1 MRVIE
6 FVSMTSELKKI
17 LAEKNRAAFLQIFL
31 SILLLHDLTFMTTF
45 FSMVQHIIW
54 LCLCMALYGSVWLC
68 IAMYGYV
75 WLCMAMYGYVW
86 LYGFMDLHCGNIR
99 GRV

>member
-1 MRVIE
+1 MLQTYHGWE
-6 FVSMTSELKKI
+6 WLKDVYSTQ
-17 LAEKNRAAFLQIFL
+17 KNRDFG
-31 SILLLHDLTFMTTF
+31 HDLWHW
-45 FSMVQHIIW
+45 VQHGSAHYMAMSMYGSVW
-54 LCLCMALYGSVWLC
+54 LCMAMYSYVWLC